1 MTKLKHIIFDMDG
14 TLSDT
19 AKATGAAIKQV
30 EKQFDLPPIT
40 DTIIRDAMGIAGL
53 EFYRHMF
60 PTVPEDTLI
69 KLEPEVDALELA
81 AIQSLKQ
88 SILFPGV
95 VELLT
100 ALKQA
105 GINMYIAST
114 GSNVHVHGTLWA
126 TEIRDFFIGIH
137 SGEPAK
143 IDMVRRIVGDCCPT
157 EWAMVGDMFKD
168 SEAARGSNILA
179 LGAGFGYLAEE
190 DHALFDAVLKTP
202 GELLKYI

>member
-1 MTKLKHIIFDMDG
+1 VLQSDKWKS
-14 TLSDT
+14 TL
-19 AKATGAAIKQV
+19 AYR
-30 EKQFDLPPIT
+30 PIT
-40 DTIIRDAMGIAGL
+40 DEIIRDAMGIAGL
-53 EFYRHMF
+53 EFYRHMY
-60 PTVPEDTLI
+60 PTVPEETLI

-81 AIQSLKQ
+81 AIQNLKQ

-114 GSNVHVHGTLWA
+114 GSNTHVHGTLWA
-126 TEIRDFFIGIH
+126 AEVRDFFTGIH

-143 IDMVRRIVGDCCPT
+143 INMVQRIVGDLCPT

-168 SEAARGSNILA
+168 SEAARGSNILS

-190 DHALFDAVLKTP
+190 DHKLFDAVLKTP
-202 GELLKYI
+202 GELLNYIYKRDCIPLKK